1 MKRLLRHKISACGRD
16 PRHSGCPGAGAGLL
30 RAQAVRMQAALPMQS
45 PKSIIAIGGSLVILG
60 LFVVLAVLAI
70 VAKLVQV
77 GQSLGGTSSRTG
89 SRVS

>member
-1 MKRLLRHKISACGRD
+1 
-16 PRHSGCPGAGAGLL
+16 
-30 RAQAVRMQAALPMQS
+30 MQAALHMQS

-70 VAKLVQV
+70 VAKLVQA

-89 SRVS
+89 SRAS

>member
-1 MKRLLRHKISACGRD
+1 
-16 PRHSGCPGAGAGLL
+16 
-30 RAQAVRMQAALPMQS
+30 MQAALPVQS

-77 GQSLGGTSSRTG
+77 GQSLGGASSRTG
-89 SRVS
+89 SRAG